1 MPFQSHYEPANPQ
14 FSGTWNAELG
24 WPMASPHLHWH
35 CSSWEDPRVPVSESR
50 CWMKLPVYRW
60 RNSNLLSFSPY
71 GVVVVCF
78 ASQLLLI
85 TQLFPFS
92 FWQFHRH
99 RDIHTHTYLS
109 EVSYLRVLKHLSQF
123 LTFLTSHSY
132 SVYELVNNS
141 YHRRRRNGF
150 LCTHWGKVNFKFW
163 NEIRYEKVAFSPK
176 IVHDILDFQFFFF
189 ASLY

>member
-1 MPFQSHYEPANPQ
+1 MKWPIHSSLEPETPSWVGQWPRLTYIGPAVLEKIHVSQS
-14 FSGTWNAELG
+14 
-24 WPMASPHLHWH
+24 ASPDAGWNCQSTDEGIQIFPH
-35 CSSWEDPRVPVSESR
+35 
-50 CWMKLPVYRW
+50 
-60 RNSNLLSFSPY
+60 FFPY

-99 RDIHTHTYLS
+99 RDTHTHTYLS

-132 SVYELVNNS
+132 SVYELANNS
-141 YHRRRRNGF
+141 CHRRRRNGF

-163 NEIRYEKVAFSPK
+163 NEIRYEKVPFSPK

-189 ASLY
+189 TSLY